1 MTLKSFN
8 NLIYHRSLVDRVQ
21 PKNPNVKSH
30 NSWLSCD
37 LKKNKLRKYCF
48 IRVSNFMQIE
58 QFFTAKRFCC
68 WDKNAKW
75 AFSKFVL
82 WFVFGLDGLFGL
94 LLLLFVIIL
103 FDSKPEATIYGWGG
117 HVSTHFYYIFFC
129 KMLVNIYNILA
140 NFLLIE
146 IKKKF
151 DDFCWVLHFCL
162 YFIFASTFILV
173 RCNLS
178 GESFQTNSQC
188 PPVEVSLSVCI
199 SALLF
204 WLHWNTHTIFS
215 QLG

>member
-1 MTLKSFN
+1 MSIQQICFVVCVWFRWVIWIIIIIICNNTAWLKARGDNLWLGWTCFHSF
-8 NLIYHRSLVDRVQ
+8 
-21 PKNPNVKSH
+21 
-30 NSWLSCD
+30 
-37 LKKNKLRKYCF
+37 
-48 IRVSNFMQIE
+48 
-58 QFFTAKRFCC
+58 
-68 WDKNAKW
+68 
-75 AFSKFVL
+75 
-82 WFVFGLDGLFGL
+82 L
-94 LLLLFVIIL
+94 L
-103 FDSKPEATIYGWGG
+103 Y
-117 HVSTHFYYIFFC
+117 FFC